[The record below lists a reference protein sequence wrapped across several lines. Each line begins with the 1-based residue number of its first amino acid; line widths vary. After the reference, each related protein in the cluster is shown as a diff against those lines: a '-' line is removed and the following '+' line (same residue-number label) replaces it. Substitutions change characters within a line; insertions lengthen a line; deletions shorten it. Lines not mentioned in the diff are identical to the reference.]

1 MQAKYYYVKPTDTKT
16 ERYPPL
22 SRTNRTIQMSIKTK
36 CFSLLIALLATT
48 SVAFAQ
54 NTGSNSPYG
63 RFGFGVLST
72 PTFGA
77 SEQMGGISYGLR
89 RSQQV
94 NPGNPASYSAIDS
107 MTFIFDFGVSG
118 HRAQLNDGVNQRSFT
133 NSNLDYIAILFPL
146 LCGMGASVG
155 LLPFSR
161 VGYTF
166 GGPRWVEGAAAGQF
180 WGIHRGT
187 GGLSEM
193 YAGIAWSPI
202 SNFSVGMNVAYLF
215 GSFTHTNTVI
225 PAFAPTALTSHN
237 SIHYSLRTLRY
248 NFGVQQTFPLTNNRS
263 ITVGA
268 VYTPQISTTSDV
280 TETRGM
286 FISDPFQ
293 NPWQSPVQ
301 VLPAD
306 TIRNASF
313 QLPHSFGLGFTYS
326 TANWLLGID
335 GEYQLWNG
343 LNYPD
348 ALDGM
353 TRDTR
358 FNDAFRIASGFEF
371 VRNPFSPQFLHRVRI
386 RGGVSFAN
394 SYINVNVFD
403 LNTIDPTTEQ
413 PLSLGTGSF
422 RQYGANV
429 GLGLPFHDFLTGRLS
444 MVNIGFHYIR
454 QQPNHQFMIA
464 QDMFKISVNINF
476 NESWFFQRLM
486 H

>member
-1 MQAKYYYVKPTDTKT
+1 M
-16 ERYPPL
+16 
-22 SRTNRTIQMSIKTK
+22 NIKIK
-36 CFSLLIALLATT
+36 RFSLLIAFFATAL
-48 SVAFAQ
+48 VIFGQ
-54 NTGSNSPYG
+54 NTGTNSPYG

-94 NPGNPASYSAIDS
+94 NPGNPASYSAVDS
-107 MTFIFDFGVSG
+107 MTFIFDIGVSAHSARLSDG
-118 HRAQLNDGVNQRSFT
+118 HYRRSFT
-133 NSNLDYIAILFPL
+133 NSNLDYIAMQFPL
-146 LCGMGASVG
+146 WRGVGASVG

-161 VGYTF
+161 VGYNF
-166 GGPRWVEGAAAGQF
+166 GGSPRWIEGGGGQY
-180 WGIHRGT
+180 WGVHRGT
-187 GGLSEM
+187 GGLNEL
-193 YAGIAWSPI
+193 YAGVAWSPI
-202 SNFSVGMNVAYLF
+202 NNFSVGLNIAYLF
-215 GSFTHTNTVI
+215 GSIIHTNTAI
-225 PAFAPTALTSHN
+225 PSTPDTFVGHN
-237 SIHYSLRTLRY
+237 GIHYSLRTLRY

-268 VYTPQISTTSDV
+268 VYTPRISTTSDV
-280 TETRGM
+280 TESREM
-286 FISDPFQ
+286 FTSDPFQ
-293 NPWQSPVQ
+293 NPWQFPVQ
-301 VLPAD
+301 ILPAD
-306 TIRNASF
+306 TLRDASF

-326 TANWLLGID
+326 TTSWLFGID

-343 LNYPD
+343 LDYPD
-348 ALDGM
+348 RLDGM

-358 FNDAFRIASGFEF
+358 FNDAFRIASGFEY
-371 VRNPFSPQFLHRVRI
+371 VRNPFSTRFLHRVRV

-403 LNTIDPTTEQ
+403 PNTIDPNTNEI
-413 PLSLGTGSF
+413 LSLGTGSF

-486 H
+486 N